1 MDRVL
6 SLGKLPISFLKTLY
20 LFSKS
25 DIPAATLPSMAV
37 ALVLAAPCSFHLIIK
52 GFLWNQLHLLT
63 FQVKNQIDG
72 IDEDSIAKPHRPLP
86 SGRITPGQ
94 ATLLYRVLFFLM
106 WVAAVYTNTISCTL
120 VYSIAIVVYNEG
132 GLAAIP
138 VVKNLIGA
146 IGLGCYCWGT
156 TIIFDGG
163 KELHGLKAVAVLMI
177 VGIFATT
184 GHAQDFR
191 DRTAD
196 ATRGRKTIPLLLSQP
211 VARWSLATIT
221 AAWTIGLI
229 ALWKPPAIVTLA
241 YVAASLRCLD
251 GFLSSY
257 DEKDDYVSYCWYGF
271 WLLGSNILP
280 IFHRLRGELP

>member
-1 MDRVL
+1 MDSVL
-6 SLGKLPISFLKTLY
+6 GLGKLPFSFLKTLY
-20 LFSKS
+20 LFGKS
-25 DIPAATLPSMAV
+25 DIPAAALPSMAV
-37 ALVLAAPCSFHLIIK
+37 ALVLAAPCGFHLIIK

-72 IDEDSIAKPHRPLP
+72 IEEDGIAKPHRPLP

-94 ATLLYRVLFFLM
+94 ATLLYRVLFLLM
-106 WVAAVYTNTISCTL
+106 WIAAIYTNTISCTF

-138 VVKNLIGA
+138 VVKSFIGA
-146 IGLGCYCWGT
+146 VGLGCYCWGT

-163 KELHGLKAVAVLMI
+163 KELHGLKAIAVLMI

-196 ATRGRKTIPLLLSQP
+196 TTRGRKTIPLLLSQP
-211 VARWSLATIT
+211 VARWSLAMMTV
-221 AAWTIGLI
+221 AWTIGLI

-241 YVAASLRCLD
+241 YVAASMRCFG

-257 DEKDDYVSYCWYGF
+257 DEKDDYISYCWYGF

-280 IFHRLRGELP
+280 IFPRLRGELH